1 MAEGGV
7 DLRDEVQEIEEVML
21 GRWEASS
28 IYIKCLGRSGS
39 CVPERMTDLSYLF
52 KGMRVAGHEAEL
64 GCQFHLSRQG
74 HSSTRVGGGVGAGY
88 QGYLDTLS
96 LKGGARGGKG
106 CALIAKEGGCGE
118 GAGGVVKM
126 PADRGGREKSQARR
140 QRRAGQVWK
149 YFVSLRYVLF
159 RVRRGYDFNGMPD
172 KGGKSLLWRWGGTLN
187 SVDSSGKGLREA
199 H

>member
-1 MAEGGV
+1 VAEGGV

-106 CALIAKEGGCGE
+106 CALIAKEGG
-118 GAGGVVKM
+118 VW
-126 PADRGGREKSQARR
+126 RR
-140 QRRAGQVWK
+140 SR
-149 YFVSLRYVLF
+149 
-159 RVRRGYDFNGMPD
+159 RRGKNACRPRGQ
-172 KGGKSLLWRWGGTLN
+172 GKE
-187 SVDSSGKGLREA
+187 SSKEA
-199 H
+199 AEGRPSMEVLCISEIRTFPGPARL